1 MATANLT
8 DKSVRAK
15 KAKAGQRIELW
26 DSASPGLCL
35 RVSGV
40 ADADQVRQRKVWV
53 FRYRTDDG
61 RQPRFTLGM
70 LTAKQG
76 VKWARGKAEEHR
88 VAVRQGADP
97 SGERRRKRLEARR
110 RDIRTFDDMAQAYLA
125 ACRAG
130 DWMPKGRRQS
140 ERTLSGFENILKNHI
155 RPELGDLRIEDL
167 TRARV
172 RQFLRDMRGKGIG
185 TQVNRAQAFVRQA
198 FSWVIA
204 EYEGKL
210 VSVNPALG
218 NAIVPEKP
226 RSRSLTDAELKALWA
241 GLANPSELRIKA
253 AGDEEGEGRRVYV
266 GRSMVIALELATLLL
281 QRRGEVAGM
290 MFSELNLAEQT
301 WLIPGERMKGRK
313 PHMVPLP
320 ERAVELIEEAWRLGE
335 EARKRRIKEL
345 RETER
350 PIPNDWPLFPS
361 PRDVAKPVRPDSLT
375 HALAAVLAAIGIEDA
390 SPHDLRRTGS
400 TALTSERL
408 GVSPFVRS
416 LVLSHAS
423 GPDGGASVSREHYD
437 ANSYISEKRRAL
449 QAWEGLLLEIVGE
462 RECASNVEPMR
473 GVA

>member
-110 RDIRTFDDMAQAYLA
+110 RDIRTFDDMARAYLA

-155 RPELGDLRIEDL
+155 QPELGDLRIEDL

-204 EYEGKL
+204 EYEGK
-210 VSVNPALG
+210 VASVNPALG
-218 NAIVPEKP
+218 NAIVPETP
-226 RSRSLTDAELKALWA
+226 RSRVLSDAELKSLWLAL
-241 GLANPSELRIKA
+241 GTPSALRIKA
-253 AGDEEGEGRRVYV
+253 EGEKGEGRRVYIS
-266 GRSMVIALELATLLL
+266 RSVAIALQLAMLLL
-281 QRRGEVAGM
+281 QRRGEISGM
-290 MFSELNLAEQT
+290 MLSEVNLAQKA
-301 WLIPGERMKGRK
+301 WLIDAPRMKGRRQ
-313 PHMVPLP
+313 HLVPLP
-320 ERAVELIEEAWRLGE
+320 PYAVDLIEEAIRLGDG
-335 EARKRRIKEL
+335 ARRAKIKAL
-345 RETER
+345 RENEQPT
-350 PIPNDWPLFPS
+350 PSDWPVFPS
-361 PRDVAKPVRPDSLT
+361 PRDAAKSIKADSLT
-375 HALAAVLAAIGIEDA
+375 HALAAILEAIGIQEA
-390 SPHDLRRTGS
+390 TTHDLRRSGS
-400 TALTSERL
+400 TVLTSERL
-408 GVSPFVRS
+408 AVSPFVRS
-416 LVLSHAS
+416 LVLSHVS
-423 GPDGGASVSREHYD
+423 STDGGASVSREHYD
-437 ANSYISEKRRAL
+437 ANSYASEKRRAL
-449 QAWEGLLLEIVGE
+449 EAWEALLLEIVGE
-462 RECASNVEPMR
+462 RIRSSNVEPLR
-473 GVA
+473 GVG